1 MIQRTSGTPCLGERV
16 SALADGSLAADVRDR
31 ALAHVTGC
39 AQCREALEVERLL
52 VQRLRELPAPAPSG
66 ALLQQLLAL
75 GETGG
80 PVAPRSGRVAGTPR
94 QPTTA
99 LSGLSTGPTARA
111 TPAVRPGTTSRPSG
125 RREHRRAGRVLAA
138 AGAFGVGVLAATTI
152 GSALPSQRPVVGPP
166 AASLSVQR
174 DGGVRGGV
182 NNGGIANN
190 GGTVNNASF
199 MRLATPGTLARPTTV
214 PAVGAESG
222 RAQSG
227 R

>member
-31 ALAHVTGC
+31 ALAHVTSC
-39 AQCREALEVERLL
+39 EQCREALEVERLL
-52 VQRLRELPAPAPSG
+52 VQRLRELPAPAPSN

-111 TPAVRPGTTSRPSG
+111 TPAVRPGMSRPSG

-152 GSALPSQRPVVGPP
+152 GSALPTQRPVVGPP

-174 DGGVRGGV
+174 DGGVRGG
-182 NNGGIANN
+182 INN
-190 GGTVNNASF
+190 GGTSNSGGTINNASF
-199 MRLATPGTLARPTTV
+199 MRLTTPGTLARPTTV
-214 PAVGAESG
+214 PAVGPAESS
-222 RAQSG
+222 RPQSG

>member
-52 VQRLRELPAPAPSG
+52 VQRLRELPAPAPSN

-111 TPAVRPGTTSRPSG
+111 TPAVRPGMSRPSG

-152 GSALPSQRPVVGPP
+152 GSALPTQRPVVGPP

-174 DGGVRGGV
+174 DGGVRGG
-182 NNGGIANN
+182 INN
-190 GGTVNNASF
+190 GGTSNSGGTINNASF
-199 MRLATPGTLARPTTV
+199 MRLTTPGTLARPTTV
-214 PAVGAESG
+214 PAVGPAESS
-222 RAQSG
+222 RPQSG